1 MLHLI
6 DRLRLRGRAIQ
17 YGVIPYRRSAGGIEI
32 MLVTSRTSGRWIIPK
47 GWPAEGFAP
56 HLSAAKEAYEE
67 AGLVGTVGETVVG
80 TFLHLKSATRQRLS
94 VQVFPMEVLQE
105 LDQWPERFQRRRQW
119 FNPDQA
125 ANAVNDTS
133 LRRLIRSF
141 RPAP

>member
-1 MLHLI
+1 
-6 DRLRLRGRAIQ
+6 
-17 YGVIPYRRSAGGIEI
+17 
-32 MLVTSRTSGRWIIPK
+32 
-47 GWPAEGFAP
+47 
-56 HLSAAKEAYEE
+56 
-67 AGLVGTVGETVVG
+67 
-80 TFLHLKSATRQRLS
+80 
-94 VQVFPMEVLQE
+94 MEVLQE